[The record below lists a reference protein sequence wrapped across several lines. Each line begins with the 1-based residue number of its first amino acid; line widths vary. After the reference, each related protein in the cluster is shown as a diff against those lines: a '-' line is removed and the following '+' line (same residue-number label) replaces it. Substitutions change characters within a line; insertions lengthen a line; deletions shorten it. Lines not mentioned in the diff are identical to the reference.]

1 MKRRIKALAR
11 KFGNFIEKVRLSESD
26 YLKMKEQSEKFEG
39 MMSTCEFKL
48 GEPEIVDIKDAEG
61 NILNRIPNFK
71 NRTASLNVNVE
82 ELLKE
87 AGITYSKDGVEL
99 NVE

>member
-1 MKRRIKALAR
+1 MKRRIKVLVR
-11 KFGNFIEKVRLSESD
+11 KFDNFIEKVRLSESD
-26 YLKMKEQSEKFEG
+26 YLKMKEQSEKFG
-39 MMSTCEFKL
+39 NMMSVCEFKL

-82 ELLKE
+82 EMLKE
-87 AGITYSKDGVEL
+87 AGITYDKDRVEL